1 MEPDRQELPPRSPE
15 GRGLL
20 SVVVPC
26 FDEEAVIGEAHR
38 RLAAALGTLPGMDF
52 EIVYVDDGSR
62 DATPDLL
69 REIQQ
74 VDRRVRLV
82 VLSRNF
88 GQDLAI
94 TAGLEH
100 AAGDAVVLIDADLQ
114 DPPEVIPEMVER
126 WRQGVAVAYG
136 QRTER
141 EGESRF
147 KLWTAAAFYRL
158 IARVS
163 EVSIPRNTGNFRL
176 MDRAVV
182 EAFLSMPESARFV
195 RGMVTWTGF
204 RQEPVPFRRAARFA
218 GDTKWPLRHMIRLAL
233 DAVLSFSDLPLRL
246 LTWLGAAALAASL
259 VGAGLLL
266 AVRLAA
272 ETPVGAAAAVAVA
285 AVFLGGVQ
293 LLAAGVL
300 GEYLGRIYREVRRR
314 PLYLVAERLG
324 FRTEGGPAG
333 GRRPLSGGAAGRA
346 PAA

>member
-1 MEPDRQELPPRSPE
+1 MEPDRQEPPPRSPE

-38 RLAAALGTLPGMDF
+38 RLAAALGNLPGMDF
-52 EIVYVDDGSR
+52 ELVYVDDGSR
-62 DATPDLL
+62 DATPRLL
-69 REIQQ
+69 REIQRA
-74 VDRRVRLV
+74 DRRVRLV

-182 EAFLSMPESARFV
+182 DAFLSMPESARFV

-218 GDTKWPLRHMIRLAL
+218 GDTKWPLRHMIRLGL
-233 DAVLSFSDLPLRL
+233 DAVFSFSDLPLRL
-246 LTWLGAAALAASL
+246 LTWLGAAALAAGL
-259 VGAGLLL
+259 VGAGVLL
-266 AVRLAA
+266 AVR
-272 ETPVGAAAAVAVA
+272 PVVGASATVVVA

-324 FRTEGGPAG
+324 FGTGGGSAG
-333 GRRPLSGGAAGRA
+333 GRRPPSGGAAGRA

>member
-1 MEPDRQELPPRSPE
+1 MGPDRQEPPPRSAE
-15 GRGLL
+15 GRALL

-38 RLAAALGTLPGMDF
+38 RLAAALGTLPGGMDF
-52 EIVYVDDGSR
+52 ELVYVDDGSR
-62 DATPDLL
+62 DATPRLL

-74 VDRRVRLV
+74 ADRRVRLV

-218 GDTKWPLRHMIRLAL
+218 GDTKWPLRHMIRLGL

-246 LTWLGAAALAASL
+246 LTWFGAAALAASL
-259 VGAGLLL
+259 AGAGLLL
-266 AVRLAA
+266 ALR
-272 ETPVGAAAAVAVA
+272 PVGGAAATVVVA

-293 LLAAGVL
+293 LLVAGVL

-324 FRTEGGPAG
+324 FATEGGP
-333 GRRPLSGGAAGRA
+333 GRRPPSGGAPRRA